1 MRVRLRNPER
11 VEEVDGPLAVSEL
24 LERLDLDP
32 NTVLVI
38 CHGELVTA
46 SHELTDDDDVEI
58 RPVISGGA
66 GPTCVVCRA
75 PAAIE
80 EPRHRSAWCPA
91 HFADHVQGQI
101 RKAIDKPVAGAE
113 GRMFS
118 YGDRLLVAVS
128 GGKDSLALWDAL
140 LAMGYRADGLYVG
153 LGIGGYSQ
161 RSGEICRAFAAERAE
176 PRGARLIEIDLAE
189 EYGYTTPSGSQA
201 AARSTCGVC
210 GLSKRYVFNRVA
222 VDEGYDVMV
231 TGHNLDDEAATLLGN
246 VLRWHDDFLA
256 RQRPVLPGTGAN
268 QVRKCKPL
276 YRLSEREM
284 AAYCVVRSID
294 YVVEECPLV
303 DGNTGHE
310 LKEALGVLERGAP
323 GAKAQF
329 LFGFLDRHAEHF
341 AQGEDEGPE
350 LVACRECGMPTV
362 SETCAFCRQRERI
375 LSALPLAGQR
385 VGA

>member
-1 MRVRLRNPER
+1 VRVRMRNPER
-11 VEEVDGPLAVSEL
+11 TEEVDGPLRVSAL
-24 LERLDLDP
+24 LDHLDVDP

-38 CHGELVTA
+38 HAGELVTA
-46 SHELTDDDDVEI
+46 GRELPDDAEVEI

-80 EPRHRSAWCPA
+80 EPRHRSAWCPT
-91 HFADHVQGQI
+91 HFTDHVQGQI
-101 RKAIDKPVAGAE
+101 RKAIDRPVAGST

-118 YGDRLLVAVS
+118 YADRLLVAVS

-140 LAMGYRADGLYVG
+140 LELGYRADGLYVG

-161 RSGEICRAFAAERAE
+161 RSGEICRDFAAERAE
-176 PRGARLIEIDLAE
+176 PRGARLIEVDLGE

-201 AARSTCGVC
+201 TSRSTCGVC

-222 VDEGYDVMV
+222 VDEGYDAML

-246 VLRWHDDFLA
+246 VVRWQDDFLA
-256 RQRPVLPGTGAN
+256 RQRPVLPATGAN

-284 AAYCVVRSID
+284 AAYCVVRGID

-310 LKEALGVLERGAP
+310 LKEALNLLERGSP

-329 LFGFLDRHAEHF
+329 LFGFLDRHEETFAAGDAE
-341 AQGEDEGPE
+341 APD
-350 LVACRECGMPTV
+350 LSACTSCGMPTV
-362 SETCAFCRQRERI
+362 GETCAFCRQRERI
-375 LSALPLAGQR
+375 LAALPIAQETP
-385 VGA
+385 A